1 MRAQLLRRARRW
13 NFKGKYY
20 IIYCA
25 AVELNDDINYRGR
38 ALAVGR
44 YKIKKYRNGG
54 GGGGGGGGALIARYS
69 PNIEIKH
76 KPHYE
81 SHVNKTIVCAVI
93 AELIK

>member
-54 GGGGGGGGALIARYS
+54 GGALIARNS

-76 KPHYE
+76 KPHDE

-93 AELIK
+93 AELKK